1 MLGSFRAPRMAM
13 QRLQRVKRRILREVV
28 QENLATVRGLPP
40 RVLRRSRRVPRTLLK
55 TLLLVVVPT
64 GVFLALNVLVPRGG
78 ATPPA
83 LRAMPAAAAL
93 SFPAPAPMDPA
104 AFPLGVRK
112 IVLDPGHGGRDD
124 GAMTEAGL
132 REKDLTLDVARR
144 LRRLLLD
151 QAFEVL
157 MTRDRDE
164 AVSLRQRAQFA
175 NAEGADLFVSIHV
188 NSIPARECH
197 AVETYY
203 LGRAADPAVARLAGQ
218 ENRGSGYS
226 LADFRRLLEGVYTHV
241 RQEESRL
248 LAEATH
254 HQLVG
259 LLGDANP
266 SIRDLGVKTAPFLV
280 LVATE
285 SPGILAEVSCLA
297 DDEEARLLAE
307 PDYREKI
314 ARGLFLG
321 IRAYAEAKNRLARQ
335 GS

>member
-1 MLGSFRAPRMAM
+1 ME
-13 QRLQRVKRRILREVV
+13 RLQRVKRRILREVV

-40 RVLRRSRRVPRTLLK
+40 RVLRRSRRVPRTLLR
-55 TLLLVVVPT
+55 TLLLVVVPS
-64 GVFLALNVLVPRGG
+64 GVFLALNALVPRGA

-83 LRAMPAAAAL
+83 LRPTPAAAPPAG
-93 SFPAPAPMDPA
+93 SVPAPAPIDPA
-104 AFPLGVRK
+104 AFPLSVRK
-112 IVLDPGHGGRDD
+112 IVLDPGHGGRDN
-124 GAMTEAGL
+124 GAMTPAGL

-164 AVSLRQRAQFA
+164 TVSLRQRAQVA

-188 NSIPARECH
+188 NSVPARECH

-203 LGRAADPAVARLAGQ
+203 LGRATDPVVERLAGK
-218 ENRGSGYS
+218 ENRESGYS
-226 LADFRRLLEGVYTHV
+226 LADFRRLLEGVYAHV

-266 SIRDLGVKTAPFLV
+266 GIRDLGVKTAPFLV

-297 DDEEARLLAE
+297 DDNEARLLAE

>member
-1 MLGSFRAPRMAM
+1 ME
-13 QRLQRVKRRILREVV
+13 RLQRVKRRILREVV

-40 RVLRRSRRVPRTLLK
+40 RVLRRSRRVPRTLLR
-55 TLLLVVVPT
+55 TLLLVVVPS
-64 GVFLALNVLVPRGG
+64 GVFLALNALVPRGA

-83 LRAMPAAAAL
+83 LRPTPAAAAAAG
-93 SFPAPAPMDPA
+93 SFPAPAPIDPA
-104 AFPLGVRK
+104 AFPLSVRK
-112 IVLDPGHGGRDD
+112 IVLDPGHGGRDN
-124 GAMTEAGL
+124 GAMTPAGL

-164 AVSLRQRAQFA
+164 TVSLRQRAQVA

-188 NSIPARECH
+188 NSVPARECH

-203 LGRAADPAVARLAGQ
+203 LGRATDPAVERLAGK
-218 ENRGSGYS
+218 ENRESGYS
-226 LADFRRLLEGVYTHV
+226 LADFRRLLEGVYAHV

-266 SIRDLGVKTAPFLV
+266 GIRDLGVKTAPFLV

-297 DDEEARLLAE
+297 DDNEARLLAE

>member
-13 QRLQRVKRRILREVV
+13 QRLQRVKRRILR
-28 QENLATVRGLPP
+28 
-40 RVLRRSRRVPRTLLK
+40 
-55 TLLLVVVPT
+55 
-64 GVFLALNVLVPRGG
+64 
-78 ATPPA
+78 
-83 LRAMPAAAAL
+83 
-93 SFPAPAPMDPA
+93 
-104 AFPLGVRK
+104 
-112 IVLDPGHGGRDD
+112 
-124 GAMTEAGL
+124 
-132 REKDLTLDVARR
+132 
-144 LRRLLLD
+144 D

-266 SIRDLGVKTAPFLV
+266 S
-280 LVATE
+280 
-285 SPGILAEVSCLA
+285 
-297 DDEEARLLAE
+297 
-307 PDYREKI
+307 
-314 ARGLFLG
+314 
-321 IRAYAEAKNRLARQ
+321 
-335 GS
+335 

>member
-1 MLGSFRAPRMAM
+1 GP
-13 QRLQRVKRRILREVV
+13 
-28 QENLATVRGLPP
+28 G
-40 RVLRRSRRVPRTLLK
+40 
-55 TLLLVVVPT
+55 
-64 GVFLALNVLVPRGG
+64 GG
-78 ATPPA
+78 ASPPA
-83 LRAMPAAAAL
+83 LRATPAAAAL

-197 AVETYY
+197 A
-203 LGRAADPAVARLAGQ
+203 
-218 ENRGSGYS
+218 
-226 LADFRRLLEGVYTHV
+226 
-241 RQEESRL
+241 
-248 LAEATH
+248 
-254 HQLVG
+254 
-259 LLGDANP
+259 
-266 SIRDLGVKTAPFLV
+266 
-280 LVATE
+280 
-285 SPGILAEVSCLA
+285 

>member
-1 MLGSFRAPRMAM
+1 ME
-13 QRLQRVKRRILREVV
+13 RLQRVKRRILREVV

-55 TLLLVVVPT
+55 TFLLVVVPS
-64 GVFLALNVLVPRGG
+64 GVFLALNALVPRG
-78 ATPPA
+78 AVTPPA
-83 LRAMPAAAAL
+83 LRPTPAAAAAAAG
-93 SFPAPAPMDPA
+93 SFPAPAPIDPA
-104 AFPLGVRK
+104 AFPLSVRK
-112 IVLDPGHGGRDD
+112 IVLDPGHGGRDN
-124 GAMTEAGL
+124 GAMTPAGL

-164 AVSLRQRAQFA
+164 TVSLRQRAQVA

-188 NSIPARECH
+188 NSVPARECH

-203 LGRAADPAVARLAGQ
+203 LGRATDPVVERLAGK
-218 ENRGSGYS
+218 ENRESGYS
-226 LADFRRLLEGVYTHV
+226 LADFRRLLEGVYAHV

-266 SIRDLGVKTAPFLV
+266 GIRDLGVKTAPFLV

-297 DDEEARLLAE
+297 DDNEARLLAE